1 MDNILTKTQAIENLS
16 KNNGYNPQENDLDKI
31 PPFPL
36 DIFPKTIQDII
47 IEGNK
52 RLSFPIDFLAA
63 SILYSFSVAIGNTY
77 ELEQIENVW
86 SETCV
91 LWIAIIG
98 DVSVNKS
105 HPLKWAMG
113 SLFDFQEKAH
123 KDFMWDWEQYQ
134 NNIAKPHKER
144 DPSIEKPVKVK
155 CLLSD
160 FTQEVIAETHQNN
173 PKGLGVWTDEI
184 MTWLRN
190 FNRYKKG
197 TGSEEQTWLS
207 IWSKAPLIVD
217 RRGSGSYFVKQPF
230 ISVIGTTQTENARE
244 LCEGSK
250 KQNGFFERFLVV
262 FPDNLKKQPWSE
274 EHFSSSYKSQLNK
287 YISHYLH
294 KQYIEFDNQNKPPE
308 FIDFDNTTLVYSTR
322 AKDIIY
328 KWQKNNTDRINKAE
342 NYRYKALWGKVETYL
357 VRFCL
362 LLQLIDD
369 VANDVK
375 PCEVSETTAL
385 KAIKLANYFEKNS
398 LKVIKIEEESTPIDT
413 LPTNLKKWYSDLP
426 NEPFKTKIAIDLGK
440 KYGITERS
448 IHNYFNNKKPVL
460 FEKIS
465 HGLYGK
471 LW

>member
-1 MDNILTKTQAIENLS
+1 MDNILDKTRAIENLTQP
-16 KNNGYNPQENDLDKI
+16 NGCKLQESEPDKV

-36 DIFPKTIQDII
+36 DVFPKTIQDII
-47 IEGNK
+47 IEANK
-52 RLSFPIDFLAA
+52 RLSFPTDFLAV

-77 ELEQIENVW
+77 QLEQIKDVW
-86 SETCV
+86 YETCV

-113 SLFDFQEKAH
+113 PLFEFQEQTRN
-123 KDFMWDWEQYQ
+123 DFKRSWEQYQ
-134 NNIAKPHKER
+134 NNQVKPNKER
-144 DPSIEKPVKVK
+144 DPSIEKPVEIK

-160 FTQEVIAETHQNN
+160 FTQEVIAETHENN
-173 PKGLGVWTDEI
+173 LKGLGVWTDEL

-217 RRGSGSYFVKQPF
+217 RRGSGSFFVKQPF

-250 KQNGFFERFLVV
+250 KQNGFFERFLIV

-274 EHFSSSYKSQLNK
+274 ELFSNSYKSQLNK
-287 YISHYLH
+287 YIDHYLQ
-294 KQYIEFDNQNKPPE
+294 KQYIEYDNPNKPPKV
-308 FIDFDNTTLVYSTR
+308 IDLDNATLRYSLE
-322 AKDIIY
+322 AKDIIF
-328 KWQKNNTDRINKAE
+328 KWQLVNTERINKAD

-369 VANDVK
+369 VANDKK
-375 PCEVSETTAL
+375 PFEISEPIAH
-385 KAIKLANYFEKNS
+385 KAIKLAKYFEKNS
-398 LKVIKIEEESTPIDT
+398 LKIIRLEEESTPLDV
-413 LPTNLKKWYSDLP
+413 LPIIQKKWYNKLP
-426 NEPFKTKIAIDLGK
+426 STPFQTSEAVSIAKIFGIAERTCK
-440 KYGITERS
+440 K
-448 IHNYFNNKKPVL
+448 HLLKKEL
-460 FEKIS
+460 FSKIN
-465 HGLYGK
+465 HGLYEK
-471 LW
+471 NY